1 MPTWVFTSPNGRKL
15 RVTGARV
22 PDQNTLEQ
30 LFAQAFPEDSQPSQ
44 FSVGAPPEVPR
55 LFPSEPAT
63 EPAPSPIAD
72 TGTFSVGAP
81 PEVPTEGVLKPTGI
95 ERTIEKQFGLETP
108 KIEPPETK
116 GMSVGAPPEVPGLP
130 QPENAPFVALPKL
143 EIKPE
148 TPVLGTAEKL
158 ALLSNPVF
166 QVGAG
171 IEKMLGNDTLAKLM
185 QLDAK
190 DPVLGAVTRAAVN
203 NALGVVEF
211 VESPL
216 GLGALVAGAVMPI
229 PTALV
234 FAGVMATD
242 LADYAADT
250 IENWEQ
256 MTPAQK
262 AEAIVNLA
270 ASGALTALAGK
281 VAIQRTAGP
290 LGKPT
295 LLRKSQSAVQMPPN
309 QQVPLPPAMAPVT
322 GQTAPTQTIL
332 PGTPTRPLT
341 GGPRYATEER
351 PITES
356 RQPEHPGVPQR
367 PNVPENVEEIRQG
380 PGEPPSGG
388 GGAEGGPPIRLQPPE
403 VQEPPPETP
412 ARAAEPVVQPVE
424 PTATRATPTEAAP
437 TSPAETK
444 PTPAPAKPPPESPGQ
459 TALPPSPPST
469 PANTPEQP
477 APPLEQ
483 PSGPAKPAP
492 APAEISRE
500 YSEQVAPLPPRGSA
514 QAATPEPSVLSE
526 KRPTFQRTTP
536 APKTPER
543 ARLEAQYDDY
553 ISKLSDL
560 SKKEEAQERKVR
572 ESAGNQAAYQKA
584 RKTLQKIQDQ
594 IATLKK
600 QNESLRAEFE
610 KALSEDRLES
620 PNPILRAREQ
630 ARLGDTEAY
639 ERAKREWMAEAQRQG
654 LPPDEAERMFLD
666 EWAYTISEDLGLSE
680 LVKRRTEMAFASER
694 ARRFSEEVD
703 AIPNLTPD
711 EVRYAKAF
719 GDNNKY
725 SPDKLSAELDRL
737 KQISRLR
744 AEEAERQRAVVEENR
759 RQENIALAERI
770 LATEPSNWEDFV
782 QNETGGEFFTTK
794 KHAQERIAALQAQ
807 SPGEYK
813 VYRFE
818 NGKRWK
824 PWYTREYAIER
835 ARRIIEA
842 EKSRQSQTPS
852 PVAQQSTPKS
862 QAIAGGGGA
871 TGGGGPSSQAL
882 RVVPETTARVVGA
895 INRLR
900 EASKRGLSADTLAA
914 VWRELTRGGK
924 PESAP
929 DVRALTVR
937 VNSVAPDVANSL
949 QQAEEAAKRGDWQTM
964 GRLTDGAK
972 DKALRAL
979 PKDATADDFE
989 AVGLEV
995 DAAVAKAEASLPP
1008 EARAER
1014 RAAREAQEKLKP
1026 PEEIAESDKD
1036 VDAIADQNLPVDGG
1050 VLTID
1055 AKTEFNRVVEGAKP
1069 GDTLETNSLGAL
1081 GVEGKSSTV
1090 RGVHV
1095 TDDPEYWKR
1104 ILEEDYG
1111 RTDQR
1116 VIKVRPAPG
1125 DRLIEDPQYAM
1136 DPEGGDKAHSAILLT
1151 KRKTLKYGVDWVFDD
1166 EQFQQPP
1173 TWAKQKGRAQ
1183 APSPQQPPPS
1193 PPQQPPAP
1201 PPPPPPPSPR
1211 SSQALGIVPKN
1222 WSVIRDLLDPD
1233 WWKYWWTSGRGVPVD
1248 VHRRKVIWE
1257 GTKAAFGRTEYILRD
1272 LANALRKELNI
1283 SQLQWTAEGWGSVP
1297 KRLLDDIQDVLEGKQ
1312 PAVILPQSVRPI
1324 VIRMRNQ
1331 IDNLTQRAM
1340 QYVDPQLRAILGSH
1354 LGEYLTRSYRIFDD
1368 PMWLKKIEPQD
1379 FDAAV
1384 TWLMR
1389 EHGIARPQAETILRE
1404 MLADWADIKTSLLRG
1419 RKLGSKDLTMFMKR
1433 GDIAPEIRKV
1443 MGEYRDPVVN
1453 YVRTISKLAKFV
1465 ADHEFLRD
1473 VRQMGLG
1480 VFLFEPGQSP
1490 PGFEHEIAAPSSSV
1504 MAPLSGL
1511 RTSKLIK
1518 RALEEWDAEWQDPGV
1533 FLRFLY
1539 RLNAWSKG
1547 AKTVGSIMTSARNAV
1562 QLWFNILNGHYNFR
1576 DYKTAAKGVWN
1587 DIIGNDQAW
1596 QEYYNRATT
1605 YGLTDENVLSS
1616 QLRECIRDYS
1626 GRDWTN
1632 ASPDE
1637 YAFWRILL
1645 AGPRAAVK
1653 QYRAWD
1659 ALGKLY
1665 GWECEKKIQRDIH
1678 PDWTDQQVE
1687 AEAAWRVRMTY
1698 PTWSMVPNAIQLFRR
1713 LPVKGPFAAFW
1724 TESVRTMTHSLKY
1737 AIDDMRSAN
1746 ARQQVYGAKRL
1757 IGWMA
1762 ATFGIPLGLSYLG
1775 RTVYGLSMQTLDDIR
1790 KTLPEWERY
1799 ASIVPL
1805 SSVKDGK
1812 VHFVNLSWSNPYSFF
1827 ADALRA
1833 AFRGGEEKLWD
1844 RISQTVTTFA
1854 SALYGEQ
1861 MLWNA
1866 VKEASVGVTDEGRR
1880 IWDENDSPAEKA
1892 WKKLMHI
1899 EEALEFGTAVRSRKK
1914 IIPAWKHGGQLDYGR
1929 RVTAIGETIAE
1940 FTGVRIETAD
1950 FKSYLGYAMR
1960 DYAATSRKV
1969 AEEFGAKIGKT
1980 ASVSNEE
1987 LVKEWVDSEQK
1998 RFEEWKKLRDAIQ
2011 TALRN
2016 GVSDNEVKLIA
2027 RNAGIENADVN
2038 SAISGKFV
2046 PRQPGGRRG
2055 GQKAQRYGRQWPV
2068 EEMRRA
2074 VEALNLNEVSAPP
2087 LTAPPAKNVRENK

>member
-1 MPTWVFTSPNGRKL
+1 MPTWVFTSPDGRKL

-63 EPAPSPIAD
+63 EPAMAPAAD

-95 ERTIEKQFGLETP
+95 ERAIEKQFGLETP

-171 IEKMLGNDTLAKLM
+171 IEKMLGNDTLAKLT

-203 NALGVVEF
+203 NALGLVEF

-295 LLRKSQSAVQMPPN
+295 LLRKSQSAAQMPPN

-351 PITES
+351 PITQN

-380 PGEPPSGG
+380 PGGPPSGG

-412 ARAAEPVVQPVE
+412 PSATEQVVPKVEPRALETPQNAPPTPTQLPSPSDFYAARARDVENYWISRAGAYVPTRSGILPGGRSGKAIGGTFKEINERQAQRKAMRAAELARLAEEGKLTTEQAAEINRMWKRLPIEMRKPLTQPE
-424 PTATRATPTEAAP
+424 P
-437 TSPAETK
+437 PAERAE
-444 PTPAPAKPPPESPGQ
+444 PQPESLGQ
-459 TALPPSPPST
+459 TVPPPSPPFT
-469 PANTPEQP
+469 PASTPEQP
-477 APPLEQ
+477 APPSEQ
-483 PSGPAKPAP
+483 PSGPAKVAP
-492 APAEISRE
+492 APAEAPRESTEQIS
-500 YSEQVAPLPPRGSA
+500 PPSPAISA
-514 QAATPEPSVLSE
+514 QAATPKESVQSE
-526 KRPTFQRTTP
+526 KQPDFQRTTP

-543 ARLEAQYDDY
+543 EKLEARYDDY

-560 SKKEEAQERKVR
+560 SKKAEAQEKKLR
-572 ESAGNQAAYQKA
+572 ESAGDQASYQKA
-584 RKTLQKIQDQ
+584 QRALQKIQDQ

-600 QNESLRAEFE
+600 QNEFLKAELE

-620 PNPILRAREQ
+620 RNPILRAREQ

-666 EWAYTISEDLGLSE
+666 EWAYPISEDLGLSE

-703 AIPNLTPD
+703 AIPNLTPN
-711 EVRYAKAF
+711 EVRHAKVF

-744 AEEAERQRAVVEENR
+744 AEEAGRQRAVVEENR

-824 PWYTREYAIER
+824 PWYTREHAIER

-852 PVAQQSTPKS
+852 PVAQQSTLKP

-871 TGGGGPSSQAL
+871 AAGGGP
-882 RVVPETTARVVGA
+882 
-895 INRLR
+895 
-900 EASKRGLSADTLAA
+900 
-914 VWRELTRGGK
+914 
-924 PESAP
+924 
-929 DVRALTVR
+929 
-937 VNSVAPDVANSL
+937 
-949 QQAEEAAKRGDWQTM
+949 
-964 GRLTDGAK
+964 
-972 DKALRAL
+972 
-979 PKDATADDFE
+979 
-989 AVGLEV
+989 
-995 DAAVAKAEASLPP
+995 
-1008 EARAER
+1008 
-1014 RAAREAQEKLKP
+1014 
-1026 PEEIAESDKD
+1026 
-1036 VDAIADQNLPVDGG
+1036 
-1050 VLTID
+1050 
-1055 AKTEFNRVVEGAKP
+1055 
-1069 GDTLETNSLGAL
+1069 
-1081 GVEGKSSTV
+1081 
-1090 RGVHV
+1090 
-1095 TDDPEYWKR
+1095 
-1104 ILEEDYG
+1104 
-1111 RTDQR
+1111 
-1116 VIKVRPAPG
+1116 
-1125 DRLIEDPQYAM
+1125 
-1136 DPEGGDKAHSAILLT
+1136 
-1151 KRKTLKYGVDWVFDD
+1151 
-1166 EQFQQPP
+1166 
-1173 TWAKQKGRAQ
+1173 
-1183 APSPQQPPPS
+1183 
-1193 PPQQPPAP
+1193 
-1201 PPPPPPPSPR
+1201 

-1257 GTKAAFGRTEYILRD
+1257 GTKAALGRTEYILRD

-1283 SQLQWTAEGWGSVP
+1283 SHLQWTAEGWGSVP
-1297 KRLLDDIQDVLEGKQ
+1297 KRLLDDIQEVLEGKQ
-1312 PAVILPQSVRPI
+1312 PAMILPQRIRPI
-1324 VIRMRNQ
+1324 VLRMRNQ
-1331 IDNLTQRAM
+1331 IDSLTQRAM

-1379 FDAAV
+1379 FDTAV

-1389 EHGIARPQAETILRE
+1389 EHGISRPQAETILRE

-1587 DIIGNDQAW
+1587 DIVGNDQAW

-1746 ARQQVYGAKRL
+1746 PKQQVYGAKRL

-1827 ADALRA
+1827 ADALRV

-1929 RVTAIGETIAE
+1929 RVSAIGETIAE

-2011 TALRN
+2011 TAMRN

-2027 RNAGIENADVN
+2027 RKAGIDNADVN

-2074 VEALNLNEVSAPP
+2074 VEALNLNEVSTPP